1 MDDIP
6 SLVVGL
12 SEVDAGWIG
21 LVGGKA
27 AGLGELIKAGERVP
41 EGFCITTDA
50 FISRANHLR
59 RRQSASIAI

>member
-27 AGLGELIKAGERVP
+27 AGSGGDDQ
-41 EGFCITTDA
+41 GG
-50 FISRANHLR
+50 
-59 RRQSASIAI
+59 